1 MASNSIGN
9 VFVLTTFGE
18 SHGKAV
24 GGVIDGCPANIE
36 VDYALIQ
43 SKLQQR
49 NTTPFP
55 KNRRKEDDAVEFLSG
70 ILDGKTT
77 GTPIAFVIPN
87 KDARSEDY
95 VQEVQALKPSHAHYV
110 YWQKYGL
117 FDHRGGGRAS
127 ARETASRVVGGCF
140 AMMLLKQYHIEIKA
154 YTTQIGSEKWSHSL
168 EEIGIVEENNLH
180 CPDLEIAQEM
190 LNELEKTMQ
199 NNDTVGCKVGCV
211 VKNVPVGLGEPVF
224 DKLSADLAKAM
235 LSIPAAKGF
244 EYGLGFAAAEKHGS
258 EANDI
263 FTADFR
269 TKTNF
274 SGGIQGGISNG
285 EPIYFSVAFK
295 PIPSLMQDQPTVNT
309 KGEPC
314 ILHGKG
320 RHDICAAPR
329 VLPVVEAMA
338 ALTLADH
345 LLRNEKVINLKSY
358 KV

>member
-1 MASNSIGN
+1 MASNSTGK

-18 SHGKAV
+18 SHGKAI
-24 GGVIDGCPANIE
+24 GGVIDGCPADIT
-36 VDYALIQ
+36 VDYALIR

-49 NTTPFP
+49 NTAPFP
-55 KNRRKEDDAVEFLSG
+55 KNRRKETDEVTFLSG

-77 GTPIAFVIPN
+77 AMPIAFVIPN
-87 KDARSEDY
+87 GDARSADY
-95 VQEVQALKPSHAHYV
+95 EQEQQAMKPSHAHYV

-140 AMMLLKQYHIEIKA
+140 AMMLLRQFNVQIKA
-154 YTTQIGSEKWSHSL
+154 YTTQIGGVKWNGL
-168 EEIGIVEENNLH
+168 TEEIDTAAVGNELH
-180 CPDLEIAQEM
+180 CPDLATERQM
-190 LNELEKTMQ
+190 LKELDETAKHG
-199 NNDTVGCKVGCV
+199 DTLGCRVGCV
-211 VKNVPVGLGEPVF
+211 LTGVPIGLGAPVF

-244 EYGLGFAAAEKHGS
+244 EYGLGFDAAARRGS

-263 FTADFR
+263 FLPNFR

-274 SGGIQGGISNG
+274 SGGIQAGISNG
-285 EPIYFSVAFK
+285 ETIYFSVAFK
-295 PIPSLMQDQPTVNT
+295 PIPGIMQDQPTVNI

-314 ILHGKG
+314 ILKGRG

-345 LLRNEKVINLKSY
+345 LLRK
-358 KV
+358 